1 MNTIKKIY
9 AVLFLL
15 TLMVSCSKQSFDDT
29 GFADQAAAPANLSA
43 LFDITQD
50 NTGLVTITP
59 NGEGVAY
66 YQVYLGDGTTAPV
79 KILPGKNTRHT
90 YPEGSYDVRIL
101 GIGINGLTTESTQ
114 TLTVSFKAPTDLEV
128 TAAVDPANPFK
139 VNVTAKANYET
150 LFRVYFGE
158 TADEEPASFMEN
170 ETISHVYSTVGSYTI
185 RVVALSGGVATTEVE
200 KVITIENPLLLPLDF
215 EGAASN
221 YPFINFD
228 GGEVTVIDNPQAG
241 GINGSAKVARMVK
254 NAGQPWG
261 GSVISL
267 GRPIDFSANKIF
279 RMKVYSPRVG
289 AKVLLKTENISDGS
303 INFEKEVTTTIANGW
318 EDLVFDF
325 STINTANSYQKLV
338 LIFELGTV
346 GDGSANFTFLFDDI
360 RLTNSLPSG
369 TAQINLPV
377 SFDDEAVNYT
387 VTDFGNNST
396 IDGVDPTNAANK
408 VKITTKP
415 SGAETWAGTTIG
427 TASGFATAIPLTA
440 TNTKM
445 SVRIYSPAADIPV
458 LLKIEDHRDP
468 TLSVE
473 TITRTTVAN
482 AWETLVFDFKN
493 HATGTAALN
502 LATTYD
508 KASIFFDFG
517 TTGNGKV
524 FYWDDVA
531 FVTGGGSSG
540 SLGLPLDFESAAL
553 TYTFNDFD
561 GGAVTVISNPE
572 KSGINTSN
580 TVGRMIKNP
589 GQPWGGSW
597 IALSSAIDFS
607 VKKTFKVKVFSP
619 RAGAKLLLKVE
630 NQNDG
635 GINFEKEVATTRS
648 GEWEELTF
656 DYSAIN
662 TANSYHKIVLIFDL
676 GAVGD
681 GSANYTYLFDDITL
695 N

>member
-1 MNTIKKIY
+1 MNTIKRIY
-9 AVLFLL
+9 AALFLL

-29 GFADQAAAPANLSA
+29 GFAEQAAAPSNLSA

-66 YQVYLGDGTTAPV
+66 YQVYLGDGNTAPV
-79 KILPGKNTRHT
+79 KVLPGKNTRHT
-90 YPEGSYDVRIL
+90 YTEGSYDVRIL
-101 GIGINGLTTESTQ
+101 GVGINGLTTESTQ

-128 TAAVDPANPFK
+128 TAVVDPANPFQ
-139 VNVTAKANYET
+139 VNLSAKANYET
-150 LFRVYFGE
+150 LFKVYFGDDE
-158 TADEEPASFMEN
+158 DEEPVSFLEG
-170 ETISHVYSTVGSYTI
+170 ETISHIYATVGTYTI
-185 RVVALSGGVATTEVE
+185 RVVALSGGVATTESE
-200 KVITIENPLLLPLDF
+200 KSITIENPLLLPLDF
-215 EGAASN
+215 EGPSGS

-228 GGEVTVIDNPQAG
+228 GGEVTIIDNPQAN
-241 GINGSAKVARMVK
+241 GINTSAQVGKMVK

-267 GRPIDFSANKIF
+267 GSPIDFTAGKIF
-279 RMKVYSPRVG
+279 RMKVFSPRAG

-303 INFEKEVTTTIANGW
+303 ISFEKEVTTSIANGW
-318 EDLVFDF
+318 EDLTFDF
-325 STINTANSYQKLV
+325 TAINTANSYQKIV

-346 GDGSANFTFLFDDI
+346 GDGSANYTFLFDDI
-360 RLTNSLPSG
+360 RLTNNLPG
-369 TAQINLPV
+369 EKQQINLPV

-396 IDGVDPTNAANK
+396 IDGVDPTNSANK

-427 TASGFATAIPLTA
+427 TAKGFASVIPVTA
-440 TNTKM
+440 TSSRM
-445 SVRIYSPAADIPV
+445 SVRVYSPAADIPV
-458 LLKIEDHRDP
+458 LLKIEDHRDASI
-468 TLSVE
+468 SVE
-473 TITRTTVAN
+473 TVSRTTVAN
-482 AWETLVFDFKN
+482 AWETIVFDFKN
-493 HATGTAALN
+493 HASGTPAFNIAA
-502 LATTYD
+502 AYD

-517 TTGNGKV
+517 SPGTGKV
-524 FYWDDVA
+524 FYWDDVQ
-531 FVTGGGSSG
+531 VVSEGGTL
-540 SLGLPLDFESAAL
+540 LGLPLDFESSSL
-553 TYTFNDFD
+553 TYAFNDFD

-572 KSGINTSN
+572 KSGINTSA

-597 IALSSAIDFS
+597 IALSNAIDFS
-607 VKKTFKVKVFSP
+607 VKKTVKVKVFSP

-630 NQNDG
+630 NQPDG
-635 GINFEKEVATTRS
+635 NINFEKEVATTKA

-656 DYSAIN
+656 DFSAIN
-662 TANSYHKIVLIFDL
+662 TANEYHKIVLIFDL
-676 GAVGD
+676 GTAGD
-681 GSANYTYLFDDITL
+681 GSANFTYLFDDITL